1 MSALDKLNAKAVKRV
16 SVKKKDIPAK
26 VDNLKDMHKE
36 SDFENVKIISE
47 NAKSPKTKK
56 KHPGG
61 RTNVRGK
68 KGEDYR
74 MVNIAM
80 PTDLYDRIRE
90 ESHGNMT
97 FFINQILRKSLGD

>member
-1 MSALDKLNAKAVKRV
+1 MSALDKLNAKAIKKV
-16 SVKKKDIPAK
+16 SIKEKDIPAK
-26 VDNLKDMHKE
+26 VDEIKKIYKE
-36 SDFENVKIISE
+36 ADFSDVTLISENVK
-47 NAKSPKTKK
+47 SPKAKK

-80 PTDLYDRIRE
+80 PSDLYDRIRE

-97 FFINQILRKSLGD
+97 FFINQILRKSFGD

>member
-1 MSALDKLNAKAVKRV
+1 MSALDKLNAKAIKKV
-16 SVKKKDIPAK
+16 SVKEKDIPAK
-26 VDNLKDMHKE
+26 VDEIKKVRKE
-36 SDFENVKIISE
+36 ADFSDATLISE
-47 NAKSPKTKK
+47 NVKSPKTKK

-97 FFINQILRKSLGD
+97 FFVNQILRKSLGD